1 MFGRFLNVPLKS
13 FFDVPLLSLSV
24 SSPIFLTWIPV
35 KHPREIFFC
44 RNGQRISVASYFQ
57 DKAPSQILGSF
68 MNAFLNSIVML
79 LYYQNYYS
87 FSFIPFVI
95 LLFPC
100 FIILALIALRVNFC
114 VLSFIIFS
122 DVGLLCYLFW
132 TVFIFYQF
140 FILPLDKTSPCSKS
154 VYTHTLQYVLC

>member
-1 MFGRFLNVPLKS
+1 
-13 FFDVPLLSLSV
+13 
-24 SSPIFLTWIPV
+24 
-35 KHPREIFFC
+35 
-44 RNGQRISVASYFQ
+44 
-57 DKAPSQILGSF
+57 

-132 TVFIFYQF
+132 TVFIFY
-140 FILPLDKTSPCSKS
+140 
-154 VYTHTLQYVLC
+154 